1 MVFLSAKSKGSEL
14 IPNKYSKAILSEKQ
28 PVACRDTSTRAWDQ
42 SIERNLSD
50 SMPVNDNP
58 LSVEFV
64 CELHMNYISS
74 SSTDCWTRELAIDS
88 HHNIFYPIWR
98 PVHVLHFPFV
108 KMVSSLIRSRR

>member
-50 SMPVNDNP
+50 SMPVNDNS
-58 LSVEFV
+58 LGVEFV
-64 CELHMNYISS
+64 CEMHMNCIASS
-74 SSTDCWTRELAIDS
+74 SPDRWSRKLAIDA
-88 HHNIFYPIWR
+88 HNNIF
-98 PVHVLHFPFV
+98 
-108 KMVSSLIRSRR
+108 